1 MEALKT
7 ALLKD
12 FHLFAAGCAMDCGGC
27 PESAGARDAWSAHDM
42 TRKLPNDR
50 QPFDPAKAARERN
63 ALAATVHKPTEP
75 QRVVRKPG
83 LRPLLVTPRPGAED

>member
-1 MEALKT
+1 
-7 ALLKD
+7 
-12 FHLFAAGCAMDCGGC
+12 
-27 PESAGARDAWSAHDM
+27 M